1 MPVDPSPG
9 ILPAGPPRSLSTHDR
24 RRFMR
29 GSRGNEI
36 RAARVSSRENPSLS
50 LVVANL
56 TTDEIRPNPR
66 PFEALLRRVAS
77 VA

>member
-1 MPVDPSPG
+1 
-9 ILPAGPPRSLSTHDR
+9 
-24 RRFMR
+24 MR